1 MKFYV
6 AIKMADGSKNSM
18 FGNKKQL
25 ASNIPKEV
33 KLYCS
38 WQRGCNEKNN
48 SLLREYY
55 SKKVDISKVKTEDLI
70 RTLTLINSR
79 PRKCL
84 NYAAPFEKFL
94 YEIKF

>member
-38 WQRGCNEKNN
+38 W
-48 SLLREYY
+48 
-55 SKKVDISKVKTEDLI
+55 
-70 RTLTLINSR
+70 
-79 PRKCL
+79 
-84 NYAAPFEKFL
+84 
-94 YEIKF
+94 